1 MIRQATPDDIPA
13 LVTLGARMH
22 AESRFAVLAYNPEK
36 AGRTLAHVLETGFL
50 WVATDDDRIVGG
62 MAAMC
67 VPHWCSDDAVAM
79 DLALFVEPESRG
91 GMAAARLVT
100 RYKEWADKQGAVMI
114 DMGVNTGVHVEQTT
128 SLLER
133 LGFKRCGVILES

>member
-50 WVATDDDRIVGG
+50 WVATDDGRIVGG
-62 MAAMC
+62 MA
-67 VPHWCSDDAVAM
+67 V
-79 DLALFVEPESRG
+79 LATGGLMASIASSESPSVQPQFG
-91 GMAAARLVT
+91 SMPIITLSPSAFSAA
-100 RYKEWADKQGAVMI
+100 I
-114 DMGVNTGVHVEQTT
+114 
-128 SLLER
+128 
-133 LGFKRCGVILES
+133 C